1 VVVIKTEKKPRHRF
15 PPGNNANPKGRPKG
29 SRNKLGEA
37 FFEAMCADFERH
49 GSATLARVRE
59 ESPVAYLRAMCQLV
73 PKDLSIDAP
82 VDGLQQLLLELDQ
95 PVFPG
100 KRLSD

>member
-1 VVVIKTEKKPRHRF
+1 MGTVNTAGNSHLFQPGQSGNPR
-15 PPGNNANPKGRPKG
+15 GRARG
-29 SRNKLGEA
+29 SRNKLGDA

-49 GSATLARVRE
+49 GSAAIARVRE

-73 PKDLSIDAP
+73 PKDLTIDAP
-82 VDGLQQLLLELDQ
+82 VDALQQLLLELDQ
-95 PVFPG
+95 SIFPG